1 MPETISKK
9 EVLFMPT
16 YYVGVDVSKFKH
28 TCCIIDEQGEVLR
41 NSFDFSNSKEGFDS
55 LIEIFSSISQS
66 KSSFQIVME
75 ATGHYHECLFR
86 YLIANYYSV
95 QIKNPVVIARF
106 KQSEYLDKAKTD
118 NLDALLIAQYASK
131 HPFSP
136 SMLKSYNIE
145 RIRRISRA
153 KYFLYQDKE
162 RIVNHLHRYLDES
175 FPELIPF
182 FRKREDIKRYQGR
195 NFFDSKTILWFL
207 ENFPSAK
214 KFSTARSETA
224 DKLRRMSRG
233 SFSLIKFNQ
242 LRNIAKN
249 SIGVSFIE
257 TETVIIQLVR
267 ELKMIQERND
277 ELDKLLNPLI
287 DETAPNLL
295 TIPGIGYR
303 LAGILVSEIGDA
315 SNFQTADKLVKF
327 AGLDVKVYQSGTI
340 EKHGAIRKRGS
351 PLLRYGLFQA
361 AEKTRIHCNEIAEFY
376 SKKKSEGKHPI
387 CALTHTARKILRITW
402 ALLKTGQ
409 NYSKPISD

>member
-1 MPETISKK
+1 
-9 EVLFMPT
+9 MPT
-16 YYVGVDVSKFKH
+16 YYVGIDVSKFKH
-28 TCCIIDEQGEVLR
+28 TCCIISEHGEIIKK
-41 NSFDFSNSKEGFDS
+41 SFDFSNSKEGFDS
-55 LIEIFSSISQS
+55 LIKTFRLIDQS
-66 KSSFQIVME
+66 ESSFQIVME

-86 YLIANYYSV
+86 YLVANNYLA
-95 QIKNPVVIARF
+95 QIKNPVVIVRF

-162 RIVNHLHRYLDES
+162 RTINHLHRYLDES

-182 FRKREDIKRYQGR
+182 LRKRGDIKRYQGR
-195 NFFDSKTILWFL
+195 SFFDSKTTLWFL

-214 KFSTARSETA
+214 KFSLARSETA
-224 DKLRRMSRG
+224 EKLRRMSKG
-233 SFSLIKFNQ
+233 AFSLVKFNE

-257 TETVIIQLVR
+257 TETIIIRLVQ
-267 ELKMIQERND
+267 ELKQIKEKND
-277 ELDKLLNPLI
+277 ELDNMLNPLI
-287 DETAPNLL
+287 DETTPNLL
-295 TIPGIGYR
+295 TIPGVGYR
-303 LAGILVSEIGDA
+303 LAGLLISEIGDA
-315 SNFQTADKLVKF
+315 SQFPTADKMIKF
-327 AGLDVKVYQSGTI
+327 AGLDVRVYQSGTI

-351 PLLRYGLFQA
+351 PLLRYALFQA
-361 AEKTRIHCNEIAEFY
+361 AEKARIHCPEIAEFY
-376 SKKKSEGKHPI
+376 SKKKNEGKHPI
-387 CALTHTARKILRITW
+387 CALTHTARKILRIVW

-409 NYSKPISD
+409 NYSQSIPD

>member
-1 MPETISKK
+1 
-9 EVLFMPT
+9 MPT
-16 YYVGVDVSKFKH
+16 YFVGIDVSKFKH
-28 TCCIIDEQGEVLR
+28 TCCIISEYGEIVKK
-41 NSFDFSNSKEGFDS
+41 SFDFSNSKQGFDS
-55 LIEIFSSISQS
+55 LIEIFKSIDQS
-66 KSSFQIVME
+66 ELLFQIVME

-86 YLIANYYSV
+86 YLVANNYLV

-118 NLDALLIAQYASK
+118 NLDALLIARYASK

-162 RIVNHLHRYLDES
+162 RTINHLHRYLDES

-182 FRKREDIKRYQGR
+182 LRKRGDIKRYQGR
-195 NFFDSKTILWFL
+195 NFFDSKTTLWFV

-214 KFSTARSETA
+214 KFSNARSETA
-224 DKLRRMSRG
+224 EKLRRMSKG
-233 SFSLIKFNQ
+233 AFSLIKFSE

-249 SIGVSFIE
+249 SIGVSFQE
-257 TETVIIQLVR
+257 TEEIIIQLVH
-267 ELKMIQERND
+267 ELRNIQERND
-277 ELDKLLNPLI
+277 KLDELLVPLI

-295 TIPGIGYR
+295 TVPGIGYR
-303 LAGILVSEIGDA
+303 LAGLLISEIGDA
-315 SNFQTADKLVKF
+315 SQFPSADKIIKF
-327 AGLDVKVYQSGTI
+327 AGLDVRVYQSGTI

-351 PLLRYGLFQA
+351 PLLRYALFQA
-361 AEKTRIHCNEIAEFY
+361 AEKARIHCPEIAEFY
-376 SKKKSEGKHPI
+376 SKKKGEGKHPI
-387 CALTHTARKILRITW
+387 CALTHTARKILRIVW

-409 NYSKPISD
+409 NYSQSISD

>member
-1 MPETISKK
+1 
-9 EVLFMPT
+9 MPT
-16 YYVGVDVSKFKH
+16 YFVGIDVSKFKH
-28 TCCIIDEQGEVLR
+28 TCCIIDGDGEIIKK
-41 NSFDFSNSKEGFDS
+41 SFDFSNSKEGFDS
-55 LIEIFSSISQS
+55 LIETFKSIDQS
-66 KSSFQIVME
+66 ESLYQIVME

-86 YLIANYYSV
+86 YLVANNYLV

-162 RIVNHLHRYLDES
+162 RTINHLHRYLDES

-182 FRKREDIKRYQGR
+182 LRKRGDIKRYQGR
-195 NFFDSKTILWFL
+195 NFFDSKTTLWFI

-214 KFSTARSETA
+214 IFSNTRSETA
-224 DKLRRMSRG
+224 EKLKRMSKG
-233 SFSLIKFNQ
+233 AFSLVKFNE
-242 LRNIAKN
+242 LRKIAKE
-249 SIGVSFIE
+249 SIGVSFQE
-257 TETVIIQLVR
+257 TEEIIIQLVQ
-267 ELKMIQERND
+267 ELRNIQERND
-277 ELDKLLNPLI
+277 KLDELLIPLI

-295 TIPGIGYR
+295 TVPGIGYR
-303 LAGILVSEIGDA
+303 LAGLLISEIGDA
-315 SNFQTADKLVKF
+315 SEFPSADKIIKF
-327 AGLDVKVYQSGTI
+327 AGLDVRVYQSGTI

-351 PLLRYGLFQA
+351 PLLRYALFQA
-361 AEKTRIHCNEIAEFY
+361 AEKARIHCPEIAEFY
-376 SKKKSEGKHPI
+376 SKKKNEGKHPI
-387 CALTHTARKILRITW
+387 CALTHTARKILRIVW

-409 NYSKPISD
+409 NYNQLVSD

>member
-1 MPETISKK
+1 
-9 EVLFMPT
+9 MPT
-16 YYVGVDVSKFKH
+16 YFVGIDVSKFKH
-28 TCCIIDEQGEVLR
+28 TCCIIDGDGEIIKK
-41 NSFDFSNSKEGFDS
+41 SFDFSNSKEGFDS
-55 LIEIFSSISQS
+55 LIETFKSIDQS
-66 KSSFQIVME
+66 ESLFQIVME

-86 YLIANYYSV
+86 YLVANNYLA

-162 RIVNHLHRYLDES
+162 RTINHLHRYLDES

-182 FRKREDIKRYQGR
+182 LGKRRDIKRYQSR
-195 NFFDSKTILWFL
+195 NFFDSKTTLWFV

-214 KFSTARSETA
+214 KFSNARSETA
-224 DKLRRMSRG
+224 EKLKRMSKG
-233 SFSLIKFNQ
+233 AFSLVKFNE
-242 LRNIAKN
+242 LRKIAKE
-249 SIGVSFIE
+249 SIGVSFQE
-257 TETVIIQLVR
+257 TEEIIIQLVQ
-267 ELKMIQERND
+267 ELRNIQERND
-277 ELDKLLNPLI
+277 KLDELLIPLI

-295 TIPGIGYR
+295 TVPGIGYR
-303 LAGILVSEIGDA
+303 LAGLLISEIGDA
-315 SNFQTADKLVKF
+315 SQFPSADKIIKF
-327 AGLDVKVYQSGTI
+327 AGLDVRVYQSGTI

-351 PLLRYGLFQA
+351 PLLRYALFQA
-361 AEKTRIHCNEIAEFY
+361 AEKARIHCPEIAEFY
-376 SKKKSEGKHPI
+376 SKKKGEGKHPI
-387 CALTHTARKILRITW
+387 CALTHTARKILRIVW

-409 NYSKPISD
+409 NYSQSISD

>member
-1 MPETISKK
+1 
-9 EVLFMPT
+9 MPT
-16 YYVGVDVSKFKH
+16 YFVGIDVSKFKH
-28 TCCIIDEQGEVLR
+28 TCCIIDGDGEIIKK
-41 NSFDFSNSKEGFDS
+41 SFDFSNSKEGFDS
-55 LIEIFSSISQS
+55 LIETFKSIDQS
-66 KSSFQIVME
+66 ESLYQIVME

-86 YLIANYYSV
+86 YLVANNYLV

-162 RIVNHLHRYLDES
+162 RTINHLHRYLDES

-182 FRKREDIKRYQGR
+182 LGKRRDIKRYQSR
-195 NFFDSKTILWFL
+195 NFFDSKTTLWFV

-214 KFSTARSETA
+214 KFSNARSETA
-224 DKLRRMSRG
+224 EKLKRMSKG
-233 SFSLIKFNQ
+233 AFSLIKFNE
-242 LRNIAKN
+242 LRKIAKE
-249 SIGVSFIE
+249 SIGVAYQE
-257 TETVIIQLVR
+257 TEEIIIQLVQ
-267 ELKMIQERND
+267 ELRNIQERND
-277 ELDKLLNPLI
+277 KLDELLIPLI

-295 TIPGIGYR
+295 TVPGIGYR
-303 LAGILVSEIGDA
+303 LAGLLISEIGDA
-315 SNFQTADKLVKF
+315 SQFPSADKIIKF
-327 AGLDVKVYQSGTI
+327 AGLDVRVYQSGTI

-351 PLLRYGLFQA
+351 PLLRYALFQA
-361 AEKTRIHCNEIAEFY
+361 AEKARIHCPEIAEFY
-376 SKKKSEGKHPI
+376 SKKKGEGKHPI
-387 CALTHTARKILRITW
+387 CALTHTARKILRIVW

-409 NYSKPISD
+409 NYSQSISD

>member
-1 MPETISKK
+1 
-9 EVLFMPT
+9 MPT
-16 YYVGVDVSKFKH
+16 YYVGIDVSKFKH
-28 TCCIIDEQGEVLR
+28 TCCIIDEDWEIIKK
-41 NSFDFSNSKEGFDS
+41 SFDFSNSKEGFDS
-55 LIEIFSSISQS
+55 LIEIFKSIDQS
-66 KSSFQIVME
+66 ESLFQIVME

-86 YLIANYYSV
+86 YLVANNYLA

-162 RIVNHLHRYLDES
+162 RTINRLHRYLDES

-182 FRKREDIKRYQGR
+182 LRKREDIKRYQGR
-195 NFFDSKTILWFL
+195 NFFDSKTTLWFV

-214 KFSTARSETA
+214 KFSNARSETA
-224 DKLRRMSRG
+224 EKLRRMSKG
-233 SFSLIKFNQ
+233 AFSLIKFNE
-242 LRNIAKN
+242 LRSIAKN
-249 SIGVSFIE
+249 SIGVSFQE
-257 TETVIIQLVR
+257 TEEIIIQLVQ
-267 ELKMIQERND
+267 ELRNIQERND
-277 ELDKLLNPLI
+277 ILDELLIPLI
-287 DETAPNLL
+287 DETSPNLL
-295 TIPGIGYR
+295 TVPGIGYR
-303 LAGILVSEIGDA
+303 LAGLLISEIGDA
-315 SNFQTADKLVKF
+315 SEFPSADKIIKF
-327 AGLDVKVYQSGTI
+327 AGLDVRVYQSGTI

-351 PLLRYGLFQA
+351 PLLRYALFQA
-361 AEKTRIHCNEIAEFY
+361 AEKARIHCPEIAEFY

-387 CALTHTARKILRITW
+387 CALTHTARKILRIVW

-409 NYSKPISD
+409 NYSQSISD

>member
-1 MPETISKK
+1 
-9 EVLFMPT
+9 MPT
-16 YYVGVDVSKFKH
+16 YYVGIDVSKFKH
-28 TCCIIDEQGEVLR
+28 TCCIISEHGEIIKK
-41 NSFDFSNSKEGFDS
+41 SFDFSNSKEGFDS
-55 LIEIFSSISQS
+55 LIKTFRLIDQS
-66 KSSFQIVME
+66 ESSFQIVME

-86 YLIANYYSV
+86 YLVANNYLA
-95 QIKNPVVIARF
+95 QIKNPVVIVRF

-162 RIVNHLHRYLDES
+162 RTINHLHRYLDES

-182 FRKREDIKRYQGR
+182 LGKRGDIKRYQGR
-195 NFFDSKTILWFL
+195 SFFDSKTTLWFL

-214 KFSTARSETA
+214 KFSLARSETA
-224 DKLRRMSRG
+224 EKLRRMSKG
-233 SFSLIKFNQ
+233 AFSLVKFNE

-257 TETVIIQLVR
+257 TETIIIRLVQ
-267 ELKMIQERND
+267 ELKQIKEKND
-277 ELDKLLNPLI
+277 ELDNMLNPLI
-287 DETAPNLL
+287 DETTPNLL
-295 TIPGIGYR
+295 TIPGVGYR
-303 LAGILVSEIGDA
+303 LAGLLISEIGDA
-315 SNFQTADKLVKF
+315 SQFPTADKMIKF
-327 AGLDVKVYQSGTI
+327 AGLDVRVYQSGTI

-351 PLLRYGLFQA
+351 PLLRYALFQA
-361 AEKTRIHCNEIAEFY
+361 AEKARIHCPEIAEFY
-376 SKKKSEGKHPI
+376 SKKKNEGKHPI
-387 CALTHTARKILRITW
+387 CALTHTARKILRIVW

-409 NYSKPISD
+409 NYSQSIPD

>member
-1 MPETISKK
+1 
-9 EVLFMPT
+9 MPT
-16 YYVGVDVSKFKH
+16 YFVGIDVSKFKH
-28 TCCIIDEQGEVLR
+28 TCCIIDGDGEIIKK
-41 NSFDFSNSKEGFDS
+41 SFDFSNSKEGFDS
-55 LIEIFSSISQS
+55 LIEVFKSIDQS
-66 KSSFQIVME
+66 ESSFQIVME

-86 YLIANYYSV
+86 YLVANNYLA

-162 RIVNHLHRYLDES
+162 RTINHLHRYLDES

-182 FRKREDIKRYQGR
+182 LRKREDIKRYQGR
-195 NFFDSKTILWFL
+195 NFFDSKTTLWFV

-214 KFSTARSETA
+214 KFSNARSETA
-224 DKLRRMSRG
+224 EKLRRMSKG
-233 SFSLIKFNQ
+233 AFSLIKFNE
-242 LRNIAKN
+242 LRKIAKE
-249 SIGVSFIE
+249 SIGVAYQE
-257 TETVIIQLVR
+257 TEEIIIQLVQ
-267 ELKMIQERND
+267 ELRNIQERND
-277 ELDKLLNPLI
+277 RLDQLLEPLI

-295 TIPGIGYR
+295 TVPGIGYR
-303 LAGILVSEIGDA
+303 LAGLLISEIGDA
-315 SNFQTADKLVKF
+315 SQFPSADKIIKF
-327 AGLDVKVYQSGTI
+327 AGLDVRVYQSGTI

-351 PLLRYGLFQA
+351 PLLRYALFQA
-361 AEKTRIHCNEIAEFY
+361 AEKARIHCPEIAEFY
-376 SKKKSEGKHPI
+376 SKKKGEGKHPI
-387 CALTHTARKILRITW
+387 CALTHTARKMLRIVW

-409 NYSKPISD
+409 NYSQSISD

>member
-1 MPETISKK
+1 
-9 EVLFMPT
+9 MPT
-16 YYVGVDVSKFKH
+16 YFVGIDVSKFKH
-28 TCCIIDEQGEVLR
+28 TCCIIDGDGEIIKK
-41 NSFDFSNSKEGFDS
+41 SFDFSNSKEGFDS
-55 LIEIFSSISQS
+55 LIETFKSIDQS
-66 KSSFQIVME
+66 ESLYQIVME

-86 YLIANYYSV
+86 YLVANNYLV

-162 RIVNHLHRYLDES
+162 RTINHLHRYLDES

-182 FRKREDIKRYQGR
+182 LGKRRDIKRYQSR
-195 NFFDSKTILWFL
+195 NFFDSKTTLWFV

-214 KFSTARSETA
+214 KFSNARSETA
-224 DKLRRMSRG
+224 EKLKRMSKG
-233 SFSLIKFNQ
+233 AFSLVKFNE
-242 LRNIAKN
+242 LRKIAKE
-249 SIGVSFIE
+249 SIGVSFQE
-257 TETVIIQLVR
+257 TEEIIIQLVQ
-267 ELKMIQERND
+267 ELRNIQERND
-277 ELDKLLNPLI
+277 KLDELLIPLI

-295 TIPGIGYR
+295 TVPGIGYR
-303 LAGILVSEIGDA
+303 LAGLLISEIGDA
-315 SNFQTADKLVKF
+315 SQFPSADKIIKF
-327 AGLDVKVYQSGTI
+327 AGLDVRVYQSGTI

-351 PLLRYGLFQA
+351 PLLRYALFQA
-361 AEKTRIHCNEIAEFY
+361 AEKARIHCPEIAEFY
-376 SKKKSEGKHPI
+376 SKKKGEGKHPI
-387 CALTHTARKILRITW
+387 CALTHTARKILRIVW

-409 NYSKPISD
+409 NYSQSISD